1 MLPIQPVQSNYS
13 VKLTDVHDII
23 NANMVHRMDV
33 SFDGSKKSRDYPNHS
48 EYYSVG
54 ESFKIEI
61 LRPMY
66 PSMRY
71 AAVLKNK
78 SFNTTLAVIYD
89 TNAIDG
95 IKKAL
100 ETRAM
105 RTYDQQIAEDMARMA
120 AIEAERAKKLNT
132 MQKIKK
138 LIHIH

>member
-1 MLPIQPVQSNYS
+1 MLPNQPVQSKYS

-23 NANMVHRMDV
+23 NANMVQRMDV
-33 SFDGSKKSRDYPNHS
+33 SFDGTKKSRDYPKHS

-54 ESFKIEI
+54 NSFKIEI

-66 PSMRY
+66 PSMQY

-78 SFNTTLAVIYD
+78 SFNTTLAIIYD
-89 TNAIDG
+89 TNAIEG
-95 IKKAL
+95 IRKAL
-100 ETRAM
+100 ENRAM
-105 RTYDQQIAEDMARMA
+105 RTYDQLIAEDMARTA
-120 AIEAERAKKLNT
+120 VIEVERTKKLNT